1 MNSALPA
8 SAPSRSDRHGT
19 LGDASGTAA
28 GSRERASFRGDIEG
42 LRGVAVLSLL
52 AVHLFPQWVS
62 GVFVGVDIFFVI
74 SGFLVSDGLFKAQDA
89 HDFRLGDF
97 YARRIRRIVPALS
110 VVLFFCLVFS
120 VLFTYPAAARQIGE
134 GVITGAF
141 FVSNLTLWQDALQ
154 LNRTAQQGPL
164 THLWW
169 LGIEAQ
175 FCVVWPLA
183 VALMFKHRRWAL
195 HAIVALVVAS
205 LLLSALLAGSASSA
219 HLLLPLTRGWELMA
233 GALLAYLMRYVG
245 QGPVACLEAR
255 LCGGRPS
262 PRVAD
267 AFGFGG
273 LALLML
279 AVWLVDSA
287 TALPT
292 AWAVLPTLGTVA
304 LLAAGP
310 QAWVNRALLAH
321 PVLRFSGAISFGLY
335 LWHWPL
341 LCFPAVL
348 GMPLTP
354 ELRVIILTA
363 SVVLAAL
370 TFELVDRQAQAGTR
384 RTGRPVVTV
393 AVLIAVA
400 LGGWY
405 VQSTNGLFASFP
417 ANMQQAPF

>member
-1 MNSALPA
+1 M
-8 SAPSRSDRHGT
+8 
-19 LGDASGTAA
+19 
-28 GSRERASFRGDIEG
+28 
-42 LRGVAVLSLL
+42 LSLL
-52 AVHLFPQWVS
+52 AVHLFPQWIT
-62 GVFVGVDIFFVI
+62 GGLIGVDMFFVI
-74 SGFLVSDGLFKAQDA
+74 SGFLVSDTLFKTHDA
-89 HDFRLGDF
+89 RDFRLGDF
-97 YARRIRRIVPALS
+97 YARRVRRIVPTLS

-154 LNRTAQQGPL
+154 LNRAAQQGPL

-183 VALMFKHRRWAL
+183 VALMFRHRRWAL
-195 HAIVALVVAS
+195 HAISVMLLAS

-219 HLLLPLTRGWELMA
+219 HLLLPLTRGWELLA

-245 QGPVACLEAR
+245 QGPVAWIEAR
-255 LCGGRPS
+255 LSGSRAS
-262 PRVAD
+262 PLVAN

-273 LALLML
+273 LMLLAMAML
-279 AVWLVDSA
+279 LVDSA

-292 AWAVLPTLGTVA
+292 SWAVLPALGTMA
-304 LLAAGP
+304 MLAAGP
-310 QAWVNRALLAH
+310 QAWVNRALLSH
-321 PVLRFSGAISFGLY
+321 PVLRFYGAISFGLY

-370 TFELVDRQAQAGTR
+370 TFELVDRQAQGGTR
-384 RTGRPVVTV
+384 RAGYPVVTV

-400 LGGWY
+400 LCGWY

-417 ANMQQAPF
+417 AAMQQAPF